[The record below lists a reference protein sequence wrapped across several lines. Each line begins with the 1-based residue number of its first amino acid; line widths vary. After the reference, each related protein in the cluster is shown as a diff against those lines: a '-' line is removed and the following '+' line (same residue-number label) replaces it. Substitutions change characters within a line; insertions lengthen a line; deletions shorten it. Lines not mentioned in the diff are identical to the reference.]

1 MARGRLLFGEDDSRV
16 LSLEFFMAP
25 LFLFHLIFFLFHDQ
39 NRFFVIINAML
50 LSFSTIL
57 LDLIKDFSVTIQK

>member
-1 MARGRLLFGEDDSRV
+1 MAGGRLLFGEDNSRV